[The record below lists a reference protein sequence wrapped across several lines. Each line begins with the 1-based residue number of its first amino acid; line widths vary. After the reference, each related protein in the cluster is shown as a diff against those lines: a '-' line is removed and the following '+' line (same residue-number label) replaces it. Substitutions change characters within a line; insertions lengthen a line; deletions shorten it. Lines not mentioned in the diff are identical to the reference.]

1 MEATKEIREIISKD
15 TSLCDHWAGGTCYF
29 PDGFRKHNKNK
40 SYPEC
45 RLNGKYVKNVYQIQ
59 YCMIQDHHI
68 MKRKINYFSLKSIL
82 YIY

>member
-45 RLNGKYVKNVYQIQ
+45 RLNGEICKKCIPDSV
-59 YCMIQDHHI
+59 
-68 MKRKINYFSLKSIL
+68 L
-82 YIY
+82 YDSRPSYYEKKD